1 MNAILDDLKL
11 ALRSLW
17 RTRLVTVLA
26 IVTLALGIGATTAIF
41 SVLDATLLKPPAYP
55 QPDELVAVWGVM
67 PSRDIDTW
75 PASPDMVE
83 RYRREAG
90 QIEDFAAAFGNQHIF
105 KSRPDSRPQQITAAG
120 MTWNLFQLLGV
131 SPQLGRSFEPMDAA
145 FNPDEVPA
153 GVPPPQ
159 DTFNPPNA
167 VMLSHAFWQQQ
178 FAADPGVVGRSVL
191 LDNFPATVVGVMPA
205 DFQLLMPGAV
215 PASPDVFEVL
225 RVNTQANAGAGNVFL
240 NVIGRLADGVTLQQA
255 QDEMDAISGRL
266 RAEDPIYRDNQFSNR
281 LVPLQHE
288 LTNGIDDM
296 LLVIAGIVALVLLI
310 ACANVANLLLVRAL
324 ARSRDQAICSALG
337 SSRWRMLRYALSEAG
352 LVAAAGGLVG
362 LGVAWLAL
370 PALIELQPLA
380 IPQLDQVGID
390 LRVLA
395 FTALVVTL
403 TAVLAGV
410 LPAMS
415 HSQMNVAAKLR
426 DRAGMDAGAATAR
439 WRNGLV
445 VGEVALALA
454 VLVAAGLML
463 QSFNSLRQ
471 SDPGFDAEN
480 VHTFNLVLPVERYP
494 NAARQVEFQ
503 RQFKQRLDS
512 VPQIESAG
520 GVFPLPL
527 SGAGFGSRYAPDMA
541 SFEDGSARQAQYRLV
556 YPGYFTTLNTQL
568 LAGRLLTQADQNLA
582 SNGVVINQALADRAW
597 PGESPLGKRLY
608 IRRGDRPEAAATEVV
623 GVVAHQAVQDLR
635 EEAPEVVYFLSA
647 FAGDIGFFTGVSWAV
662 RSSAGPEQ
670 LRRSLEQA
678 LAALD
683 ADIPLTNF
691 AALQEQVD
699 QATAEMRFSSTLIS
713 LFALLALV
721 LAVVGLYGVL
731 AYRVRQRMPELGLRI
746 AFGATAARIFSLVLG
761 QGMLLVGI
769 GLGLGVLL
777 ALWISRALREQ
788 LVGLSASDPLTY
800 VAIMLLFA
808 AVAAMACMLPAWRA
822 TRTDPAVT
830 LRNE

>member
-11 ALRSLW
+11 ALRSLL

-26 IVTLALGIGATTAIF
+26 IVTLALGIGATSAIF
-41 SVLDATLLKPPAYP
+41 SVLDATLLKPPPYP

-105 KSRPDSRPQQITAAG
+105 KSRADSRPQRITAVG

-131 SPQLGRSFEPMDAA
+131 SPMLGRSFEPMDAA

-178 FAADPGVVGRSVL
+178 FAADAGVVGRSVL
-191 LDNFPATVVGVMPA
+191 LDNFPATVVGVMPP

-225 RVNTQANAGAGNVFL
+225 RVNTDANAGAGNVFL
-240 NVIGRLADGVTLQQA
+240 NVIGRLADGVTLQQG
-255 QDEMDAISGRL
+255 QQEMNAISARI
-266 RAEDPIYRDNQFSNR
+266 RADDPIYRNNQFSNR

-288 LTNGIDDM
+288 LTADIDDM
-296 LLVIAGIVALVLLI
+296 ILIIAGIVALVLLI

-337 SSRWRMLRYALSEAG
+337 SSRWRMLRYALTEAG
-352 LVAAAGGLVG
+352 LVAAAGGLAG
-362 LGVAWLAL
+362 LGVAWVAL
-370 PALIELQPLA
+370 PWLIELQPLA

-415 HSQMNVAAKLR
+415 HAQINVAAKLR
-426 DRAGMDAGAATAR
+426 DRAGMDAGGAAR

-471 SDPGFDAEN
+471 SDPGFDATN

-494 NAARQVEFQ
+494 DAARQVEFQ
-503 RQFKQRLDS
+503 RQFKQRLES
-512 VPQIESAG
+512 LPQIESSGA
-520 GVFPLPL
+520 VFPLPL
-527 SGAGFGSRYAPDMA
+527 TGAGFGSRYAPDMA

-556 YPGYFTTLNTQL
+556 YPGYFATLNTQL

-582 SNGVVINQALADRAW
+582 SNYVVINQALADRAW
-597 PGESPLGKRLY
+597 PNESPLGKRLF

-623 GVVAHQAVQDLR
+623 GVVAHQAIQDLR
-635 EEAPEVVYFLSA
+635 EEAPEVVYFLTA
-647 FAGDIGFFTGVSWAV
+647 FAGEIGFFTGVNWAV
-662 RSSAGPEQ
+662 RSDTQPEQ
-670 LRRSLEQA
+670 LRRMLEQS

-683 ADIPLTNF
+683 ADIPLTDF
-691 AALQEQVD
+691 AALQDQVD

-713 LFALLALV
+713 LFALLALL

-746 AFGATAARIFSLVLG
+746 AFGATATRIFSLVLG

-769 GLGLGVLL
+769 GLALGMLL
-777 ALWISRALREQ
+777 ALSLTQALREQ
-788 LVGLSASDPLTY
+788 LVGLNATDPLTY
-800 VAIMLLFA
+800 MVIMLLFA
-808 AVAAMACMLPAWRA
+808 SVAALACVLPAWRA